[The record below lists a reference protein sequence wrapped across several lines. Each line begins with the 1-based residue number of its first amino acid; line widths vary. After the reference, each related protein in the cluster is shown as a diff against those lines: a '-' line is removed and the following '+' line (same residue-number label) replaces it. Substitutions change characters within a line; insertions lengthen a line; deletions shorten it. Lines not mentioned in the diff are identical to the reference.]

1 MKSIPPNS
9 NYLIDLVRRVPRE
22 RVFLSTPTLSYTYDD
37 ILALCD
43 EFRIRHPQLANK
55 NCAIISD
62 DRESLALLLPA
73 IDSICHNIF
82 LLPKDAEG
90 HEQEFYKFSNVDYV
104 ISLSANQVKDIK
116 KASAH
121 PPTNKE
127 TKKNYILATSGT
139 SGVPK
144 LASYYLSTL
153 LATSKTDVTRGSQ
166 FTWGLTYDI
175 NRFAGLQV
183 YLQALAAGST
193 LAVPPSTASMREII
207 TLFISASVNCLSATP
222 SFWRKL
228 MMEPEHAKLN
238 LRQITLGGEIS
249 NQSVL
254 SALEQRYPSAAIIHI
269 YASTE
274 AGVGFV
280 VKDKKEGFPASYLT
294 NDSNKTYQLKIID
307 GILWIKSINGCTK
320 FVRGDLLVN
329 DEGFINTGD
338 MVNIEDNRVFFLG
351 RESGSINVGGNK
363 VMPEKVESV
372 LEQHSFIM
380 MAKVFPK
387 PNPVLGSLVACEI
400 VINENAKGIST
411 KDLKREIL
419 SFCKVKLQ
427 PFEIPA
433 LLRIVESIKTNMT
446 GKKVRH

>member
-1 MKSIPPNS
+1 M
-9 NYLIDLVRRVPRE
+9 
-22 RVFLSTPTLSYTYDD
+22 
-37 ILALCD
+37 
-43 EFRIRHPQLANK
+43 
-55 NCAIISD
+55 
-62 DRESLALLLPA
+62 
-73 IDSICHNIF
+73 
-82 LLPKDAEG
+82 
-90 HEQEFYKFSNVDYV
+90 
-104 ISLSANQVKDIK
+104 
-116 KASAH
+116 
-121 PPTNKE
+121 
-127 TKKNYILATSGT
+127 LATSGT

-280 VKDKKEGFPASYLT
+280 VKDKKK
-294 NDSNKTYQLKIID
+294 DS
-307 GILWIKSINGCTK
+307 
-320 FVRGDLLVN
+320 LLH
-329 DEGFINTGD
+329 I
-338 MVNIEDNRVFFLG
+338 
-351 RESGSINVGGNK
+351 
-363 VMPEKVESV
+363 
-372 LEQHSFIM
+372 
-380 MAKVFPK
+380 
-387 PNPVLGSLVACEI
+387 
-400 VINENAKGIST
+400 
-411 KDLKREIL
+411 
-419 SFCKVKLQ
+419 
-427 PFEIPA
+427 
-433 LLRIVESIKTNMT
+433 
-446 GKKVRH
+446 